1 MWIRSQT
8 QELLESWLRE
18 SPALKLAKG
27 PDGQIY
33 WANEAFCEWSRY
45 TVSELQEM
53 GWMKL
58 SVQDGSFKA
67 DMQAMEQLVEGF
79 DKRYTC
85 QKQYIPKNGQP
96 QWGNL
101 TVTRYPYTGELSCFL
116 CTFEPLKNGTATAF
130 ALAVDHIKQCQE
142 SITGLE
148 MAISTITKRDQDEDW
163 IVSTVRIM
171 KRYPKIAAF
180 VLAMMMGVLG
190 ANNLLELLERLSGV
204 GVPVPQAVQA
214 PDAVQLPRPTQ

>member
-1 MWIRSQT
+1 MWIRSQKP
-8 QELLESWLRE
+8 ELLENWIRNSA
-18 SPALKLAKG
+18 SLKLASG
-27 PDGQIY
+27 PEGEIY

-45 TVSELQEM
+45 TVSELQEI

-58 SVQDGSFKA
+58 SVQESSLKA
-67 DMQAMEQLVEGF
+67 DVQAMNELVRGYE
-79 DKRYTC
+79 KYYTC

-101 TVTRYPYTGELSCFL
+101 SVVRYPYEGDLECFL

-130 ALAVDHIKQCQE
+130 ALAVDHIKECQS

-148 MAISTITKRDQDEDW
+148 MAIATLSKRDQDEDW

-180 VLAMMMGVLG
+180 VFAAMMGVLG
-190 ANNLLELLERLSGV
+190 ANNLLELLQRLSGV
-204 GVPVPQAVQA
+204 GVPVPQAIQA
-214 PDAVQLPRPTQ
+214 PDAEQLPRPTQ